1 MFKKVHTAIT
11 VKLQKKKKEWKCG
24 AFNLCVIYQMV
35 WKNTFCERN
44 RKKISKLWSLTQI
57 DVQIQKWYEYATQ
70 LAAVA
75 FESVY
80 TENVELRPI
89 IGKPDDFIVNGNPS
103 EYWMMYHII
112 ITMLD
117 LLKLHIHLVRKVYDF
132 N

>member
-1 MFKKVHTAIT
+1 
-11 VKLQKKKKEWKCG
+11 
-24 AFNLCVIYQMV
+24 MV